1 MPYVWSLL
9 LLFVLSVSPTMAG
22 DGSVTH
28 SHNDHHHHDHEY
40 ADIHDRAI
48 TSLSEGELEDLRAG
62 GGMGFALP
70 AELNG
75 YPGPSHVLDL
85 ADELELTKEQLEQTR
100 RLFEAM
106 REEAIAAGE
115 AYIER
120 EREVDA
126 VFAEGDA
133 TEAAI
138 EAATQAAAEARGR
151 LRAVHLRY
159 HLDVTDLLTRHQ
171 IHQYQQARGYDG
183 EGGHHSRH

>member
-1 MPYVWSLL
+1 MSYVWSLL

-22 DGSVTH
+22 DGPVTH
-28 SHNDHHHHDHEY
+28 SRDDHHHHHHEY
-40 ADIHDRAI
+40 ADIHDREI

-115 AYIER
+115 AYR
-120 EREVDA
+120 HD
-126 VFAEGDA
+126 
-133 TEAAI
+133 
-138 EAATQAAAEARGR
+138 Q
-151 LRAVHLRY
+151 
-159 HLDVTDLLTRHQ
+159 TRRPG
-171 IHQYQQARGYDG
+171 ASDN
-183 EGGHHSRH
+183 HS